1 MTQEWT
7 AQCPAT
13 DSHDPEHAPYLP
25 HEYDLCDRCLLV
37 RNGVVEETITV
48 GDFDIY
54 GYTSASQVSRALRS
68 RS

>member
-25 HEYDLCDRCLLV
+25 REYEICDRCLLV
-37 RNGVVEETITV
+37 RNGIVEETITV
-48 GDFDIY
+48 GDFPIY
-54 GYTSASQVSRALRS
+54 GCIPASEVSAALRRLS
-68 RS
+68 